1 MNGSAMDSLFDNV
14 TGSVYVTY
22 DHVATE
28 FVNAFNRNFS
38 DCHLRYHNG
47 MLTLINSKKYK
58 HKAIAEF
65 VSINK
70 PTMTKFMIFLSESLD
85 YLIKSIDKEQENNKH
100 PLLNPNSKH
109 YDQPDGREGIELLES
124 MFTTEQLKSWAL
136 ITAMK
141 YRLRIGRK
149 DDGEKEL
156 LKIKTYEDY
165 YKYLSEKEEK

>member
-1 MNGSAMDSLFDNV
+1 VSKSIVHHLFNKV
-14 TGSVYVTY
+14 TGSNYVTY
-22 DHVATE
+22 DHVVRE
-28 FVNAFNRNFS
+28 FVEHLNRDNS
-38 DCHLRYHNG
+38 DYNLMYRNE
-47 MLTLINSKKYK
+47 MLNISNSKKSKYK
-58 HKAIAEF
+58 DIALF
-65 VSINK
+65 VFLNSPDI
-70 PTMTKFMIFLSESLD
+70 TKFMNFLRESIYD
-85 YLIKSIDKEQENNKH
+85 LIKSIYIAQNDNTH
-100 PLLNPNSKH
+100 PLLNPNSRH

-165 YKYLSEKEEK
+165 YKYLNEKEK